1 MLPAN
6 LLSSLRRPKSRPLS
20 SPPKRPN
27 APFLLR
33 PPSFSA
39 QEFDSPSVFHLR
51 LTFLFLFFVYLSL
64 LCVKPLF
71 VCLFV
76 SPPSERCG
84 SLPRRK
90 IKNTYRYSHSWM
102 LQVLLV
108 LDHYRPIHPSNEYS
122 ISLS

>member
-1 MLPAN
+1 MPPGN
-6 LLSSLRRPKSRPLS
+6 LLSSSRRPKSRPLS
-20 SPPKRPN
+20 SLPKRPN

-39 QEFDSPSVFHLR
+39 QEFDSTSVFHLR

-76 SPPSERCG
+76 CVA
-84 SLPRRK
+84 SLRTLRVV
-90 IKNTYRYSHSWM
+90 TAS
-102 LQVLLV
+102 
-108 LDHYRPIHPSNEYS
+108 
-122 ISLS
+122 